1 MKMIGKDG
9 RPYQGIVSI
18 GRLEELLGRS
28 RDDIRRVAGRAGRYY
43 RPFDL
48 RRTAGEGKWR
58 HIDNPVGELKRY
70 QSRIQEGMFQDLV
83 FPETMIGAVPGR
95 SIRDNAQIHLGQP
108 MVVALDLRDC
118 FPRINDAEAY
128 RVFREVLG
136 CSAEISSILTKLTT
150 FQHRLPQG
158 APTSPAL
165 ANLSLLGLHD
175 ELTVLAGA
183 YGLNC
188 SFYVDD
194 IVFSGARALE
204 VIEPA
209 ILLIHSHGHSVR
221 RSKIKRMPKS
231 SRQTVTGVVVNRGV
245 SVGKGRRR
253 ALRSRVFDL
262 SRDGAVAEHA
272 LQSILGEVTWISWL
286 NSAQGEALRRSAE
299 ELQQLPAFPGIR
311 IPKGQ
316 IRPCKSYGSHKQ
328 PRSAKGLNS

>member
-1 MKMIGKDG
+1 MKGADSH
-9 RPYQGIVSI
+9 PYLGLVSM
-18 GRLEELLGRS
+18 RHLEGLLGCGRE
-28 RDDIRRVAGRAGRYY
+28 DIRPVANTAGRYY

-70 QSRIQEGMFQDLV
+70 QSRIQERIFRDFV
-83 FPETMIGAVPGR
+83 FPETMIGAVPGK
-95 SIRDNAQIHLGQP
+95 SIRDNAKLHLSQP

-118 FPRINDAEAY
+118 FPRINDAEVY

-136 CSAEISSILTKLTT
+136 CSAEISSLMTKLTT

-158 APTSPAL
+158 APTSPAI

-175 ELTVLAGA
+175 ELIALAEA

-194 IVFSGARALE
+194 IVFSGERALE

-209 ILLIHSHGHSVR
+209 ISRIQSHGHAVR
-221 RSKIKRMPKS
+221 RGKIRCMPNSTK
-231 SRQTVTGVVVNRGV
+231 QFVTGVVVNRGI
-245 SVGKGRRR
+245 SVEKGRRR
-253 ALRSRVFDL
+253 ALRSRVFGL
-262 SRDGAVAEHA
+262 YRDGVVAEQA
-272 LQSILGEVTWISWL
+272 LRSILGELAWIGWL
-286 NSAQGEALRRSAE
+286 NSAQGETIMRSAQ
-299 ELQQLPAFPGIR
+299 ELLRLPAFPGIR

-316 IRPCKSYGSHKQ
+316 IRPCKSYGRHKQ
-328 PRSAKGLNS
+328 PSLAEAKTPLT